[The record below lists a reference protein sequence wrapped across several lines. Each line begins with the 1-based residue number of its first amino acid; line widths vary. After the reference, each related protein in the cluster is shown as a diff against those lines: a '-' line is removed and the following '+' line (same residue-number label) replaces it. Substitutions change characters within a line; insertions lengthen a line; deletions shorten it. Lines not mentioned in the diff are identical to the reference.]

1 MCGFTHREPIPA
13 TAGKRLPQR
22 DDCGREIN
30 CAAKLYCRSK
40 LLLHN
45 DLRSLIQVARSI
57 AAKFSHFSWDEWRLD
72 FALVIE
78 GDCFASPA
86 VFSRALRERR

>member
-13 TAGKRLPQR
+13 TAGKRFSQR

-30 CAAKLYCRSK
+30 CAAKLVFRSK

-45 DLRSLIQVARSI
+45 DLRSLIQVARSVS
-57 AAKFSHFSWDEWRLD
+57 ATFPNFSWDEWRLD